1 MTIGELITAARLRRK
16 QQLRRQ
22 LESMRF
28 GPEPRDAEEFAR
40 WKRRED
46 EIKAELKVFEVAQ

>member
-1 MTIGELITAARLRRK
+1 MTIGELITEARLKRR
-16 QQLRRQ
+16 QELHRQ

-28 GPEPRDAEEFAR
+28 GPEPRDHHEFAA

-46 EIKAELKVFEVAQ
+46 EIRAELKIFEAVQ